1 MAILAVIPVKRTTT
15 SATTRVASANTT
27 AQPMST
33 KTLGSSAFVP
43 HFRLPFDPNLV
54 QSVSVHSNHL
64 SGHKSVS
71 PKVTTTKHGNEGVG
85 KTHSCSHFKVD
96 ADQYAKELA
105 DKLAE
110 EKLQLNQEQEA
121 KDAQTAK
128 STPSK
133 KV

>member
-1 MAILAVIPVKRTTT
+1 MAILAVIPVNRTTT
-15 SATTRVASANTT
+15 SVTTRVASANTPKS
-27 AQPMST
+27 QPMST
-33 KTLGSSAFVP
+33 KTLGSSASVP
-43 HFRLPFDPNLV
+43 HLRSSFHPNLV

-71 PKVTTTKHGNEGVG
+71 PKVTTTKHGNERVG
-85 KTHSCSHFKVD
+85 KTHSRSHFKVD

-121 KDAQTAK
+121 KDAQIAK
-128 STPSK
+128 S
-133 KV
+133 